1 MTGRTNTNRTKSIGS
16 QNERLNRLEFEI
28 REKEEKIKEP
38 NKEKKQTP
46 FVYTTTDY
54 TTYDFSRYTHLLNF
68 AEDVY
73 KNFLLFDEAKDEQK
87 HMPKEI
93 KELEKRINPKTG
105 SGPKEKNMK
114 KMQYVVKNGKD
125 IYEIRNVIINE
136 IKRALKEQTERD
148 EKTEETEK
156 YEETEEDEQNEGDN
170 IDLNW
175 IYGSKDQ
182 LKELIKK
189 VFAIKEFN
197 FNKNKEFIKKIKPNT
212 LQVFLR
218 DILKGKI
225 TNKNDALEEYL
236 KNINNDHN
244 LLLKNRGKKRKIKR
258 LKDYMNTAKFIIF

>member
-1 MTGRTNTNRTKSIGS
+1 MY
-16 QNERLNRLEFEI
+16 
-28 REKEEKIKEP
+28 
-38 NKEKKQTP
+38 KK
-46 FVYTTTDY
+46 
-54 TTYDFSRYTHLLNF
+54 
-68 AEDVY
+68 
-73 KNFLLFDEAKDEQK
+73 FLLFDEAKDEQK

-105 SGPKEKNMK
+105 SGPKEKNIK

-156 YEETEEDEQNEGDN
+156 YEEAEEDEQSEGDN

-189 VFAIKEFN
+189 VFAFKEFN

-218 DILKGKI
+218 DILKDKI

-244 LLLKNRGKKRKIKR
+244 LLLKSRGKKRQQ
-258 LKDYMNTAKFIIF
+258 